1 MKLVYLNNCA
11 TDAHGRPHAF
21 MVQELP
27 WLLKHFDTIEMIGY
41 HGVCTISGETKPSY
55 PIVRPL
61 GGIIQSILMTPFR
74 KELWQEMRR
83 LYRDK
88 KLTLIN
94 ALKLIAFTQR
104 GLKMYLWAEQR
115 LKLGRP
121 STVYSFWLSYD
132 AYAGALIR
140 KRHPRTRFVARG
152 HYYDIDL
159 ARNHMNPYL
168 MKEFIGQ
175 QADDMYM
182 IGKLPMEWYM
192 SYMRGRV
199 DESKVHVL
207 ALGSTGEKLDELPVP
222 NRFSQDV
229 LRIVSCSRVAPIK
242 RLDIIIDALA
252 QWEGMPVLWMHIGD
266 GSEMEKIRAY
276 AEEKLDSKENVIYQ
290 LPGSMKPAQIH
301 ALYEKTPFDVFIN
314 TSEGEGVPV
323 SIMEA
328 MRCGIPAIAADVG
341 GTAELVVDGCGWTFD
356 FDEGAQGV
364 LRCLTELSKM
374 TLEEAMTMRKNA
386 QDQWEKGFKSSA
398 LLEEMLK

>member
-1 MKLVYLNNCA
+1 
-11 TDAHGRPHAF
+11 
-21 MVQELP
+21 MV
-27 WLLKHFDTIEMIGY
+27 GY

-55 PIVRPL
+55 PIVKPL

-74 KELWQEMRR
+74 RELWQEMRR
-83 LYRDK
+83 LSRDHQ
-88 KLTLIN
+88 LTLVN

-152 HYYDIDL
+152 HYYEIDL

-168 MKEFIGQ
+168 MKEFIAA
-175 QADDMYM
+175 QADDLYM
-182 IGKLPMEWYM
+182 IGKQQLEWYM
-192 SYMRGRV
+192 SYMNGRV

-207 ALGSTGEKLDELPVP
+207 ALGSTGEKLEELPIP

-242 RLDIIIDALA
+242 RLDVIIDALS

-356 FDEGAQGV
+356 FEEGAQGV
-364 LRCLTELSKM
+364 LKCLKELSEM
-374 TLEEAMTMRKNA
+374 TLDEAMTMRRNA
-386 QDQWEKGFKSSA
+386 QEQWEKGFKSSV